1 MENKELLMRILDTY
15 NDYAVCSGNLT
26 EERVK
31 FEHNGEVYEVFAEDM
46 AEIKE
51 IIERFERLEKYE
63 RVMIPPIRDVMD
75 QLAEKEKQDKIL
87 SILKNKKVDI
97 KLVLWAGQKVEAYNV
112 KVREQKDY
120 WWREELTQEEFD
132 DIKEWLDNE

>member
-31 FEHNGEVYEVFAEDM
+31 FEHDGEVYEVFAEDM

-63 RVMIPPIRDVMD
+63 RVMIPSIRSVID

-97 KLVLWAGQKVEAYNV
+97 KLVLWAGQNVEAYNV
-112 KVREQKDY
+112 EVRERKY
-120 WWREELTQEEFD
+120 FPRAELTQEEFD
-132 DIKEWLDNE
+132 DIRKWANGKD